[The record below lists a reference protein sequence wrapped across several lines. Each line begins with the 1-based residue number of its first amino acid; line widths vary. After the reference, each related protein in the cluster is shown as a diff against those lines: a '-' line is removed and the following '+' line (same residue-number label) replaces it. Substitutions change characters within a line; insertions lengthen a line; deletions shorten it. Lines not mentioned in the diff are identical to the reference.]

1 MVKEACPLAFFAVL
15 LCAAAAFGPH
25 SLNDNNN
32 LMESEAEEVCEGVGG
47 VGNLTGVDD
56 KHRSSSCPLLSK
68 TERER
73 GKERRDEWKVASTA
87 LK

>member
-1 MVKEACPLAFFAVL
+1 
-15 LCAAAAFGPH
+15 
-25 SLNDNNN
+25 
-32 LMESEAEEVCEGVGG
+32 MESEAEEVCEGVGG
-47 VGNLTGVDD
+47 VGNLTGVGD

-73 GKERRDEWKVASTA
+73 EERPRDEWKVASTA